1 MSRRA
6 VNDVP
11 SIGKVLG
18 PYSRAVWVGNLLY
31 LSGQLGIDPATG
43 KLAEGGVA
51 AETQQLLK
59 GLSAVLS
66 AAGLGM
72 GDVVKANVYL
82 TSMDDFATMNKVYE
96 SFFEAPYPA
105 RTTVAV
111 AALPGGGHVEIELVA
126 ARSLPLKAS
135 ANEG

>member
-6 VNDVP
+6 INDVP
-11 SIGKVLG
+11 AIGKVLG
-18 PYSRAVWVGNLLY
+18 PYSRAVWAGDILY

-51 AETQQLLK
+51 AETDQLLK
-59 GLSAVLS
+59 GLAAVLG

-82 TSMDDFATMNKVYE
+82 TDMNEFASMNKVYE
-96 SFFEAPYPA
+96 TFFDAPYPA
-105 RTTVAV
+105 RTTVEV
-111 AALPGGGHVEIELVA
+111 AALPGGGHVEIEFV
-126 ARSLPLKAS
+126 AS
-135 ANEG
+135 AK

>member
-6 VNDVP
+6 INDVP
-11 SIGKVLG
+11 SLGNVLG
-18 PYSRAVWVGNLLY
+18 PYSRAAWAGNILY
-31 LSGQLGIDPATG
+31 LSGQLGIDPATN

-51 AETQQLLK
+51 AETQHLLK
-59 GLSAVLS
+59 GLSAVLEV
-66 AAGLGM
+66 AGLTM

-82 TSMDDFATMNKVYE
+82 TDMGRFAEMNKVYE
-96 SFFEAPYPA
+96 TFFEAPYPA

-126 ARSLPLKAS
+126 SAS
-135 ANEG
+135 K